1 MAKLRVPNSRRLGV
15 DLAQSEK
22 ELVRQLVAFRKLRGL
37 DIAEVARRMGVSRTT
52 VYSFENLNSGASKT
66 HTFLT
71 AKRYAEA
78 VDAYTAYMVFDA
90 GSVKKDGDQTTYA
103 TIKEKVSEHRKA
115 LEIDGTYEGNSA
127 VQQKIADAVTC
138 AHLET
143 MTTTWDVPERQSRRF
158 TPSSDGH
165 QWTSSSRREF
175 STVSNP
181 NQELQEA

>member
-37 DIAEVARRMGVSRTT
+37 DITEVARRMGVSRTT

-78 VDAYTAYMVFDA
+78 VDAYIAYLAVDA
-90 GSVKKDGDQTTYA
+90 GSVKKDGDQATYA

-115 LEIDGTYEGNSA
+115 LEIDGTYEDNSA
-127 VQQKIADAVTC
+127 FQQKIADTVTC

-143 MTTTWDVPERQSRRF
+143 MTTTWNIPGRQYRRF

-165 QWTSSSRREF
+165 QWTSSSHSEF
-175 STVSNP
+175 WTVSNP

>member
-22 ELVRQLVAFRKLRGL
+22 ELVRQLVAFRKLRDL
-37 DIAEVARRMGVSRTT
+37 DITEVARRMGVSRTT

-78 VDAYTAYMVFDA
+78 VDAYIAYLAFDA
-90 GSVKKDGDQTTYA
+90 GSVKKDGDQATYA

-115 LEIDGTYEGNSA
+115 LEIDGAYKDNSA
-127 VQQKIADAVTC
+127 VQQRIADAVTC

-143 MTTTWDVPERQSRRF
+143 KTTWDIPERQSRRF

-175 STVSNP
+175 WTVSNP

>member
-90 GSVKKDGDQTTYA
+90 GSVKKDGDQATYA

-115 LEIDGTYEGNSA
+115 LEIDGAYEGNSA

-143 MTTTWDVPERQSRRF
+143 MTTWDVPERQSRRF

-165 QWTSSSRREF
+165 QWTSSSRSEF
-175 STVSNP
+175 WTVSNQ